1 MKLLNTAAGNTKILK
16 TQKGTDFRIAS
27 LSLYPNDTICPAAIL
42 AGCKAPCLVSAGRGA
57 MNSVAQGR
65 KNKTAL
71 FMESPATF
79 VTKLENE
86 IDNFI
91 SLCTKQGK
99 RAAFRLNTISDI
111 PWEKYGIPQNF
122 PNAQFYDYTKAA
134 NRLGKT
140 PDNYGL
146 MFSYSQTPKY
156 QKQVA
161 RALETNAPIAVVFRG
176 FVPVGKYFLG
186 REIID
191 GDKSDIIN
199 TTAHNKICGLKLKG
213 NKNKKEIA
221 ENENLERRFVVEPW
235 QATECPA
242 ASNPICRPYDL
253 MDAGF
258 PMQGA
263 A

>member
-65 KNKTAL
+65 KNKTVL

-79 VTKLENE
+79 ITKLENE

-161 RALETNAPIAVVFRG
+161 RALQTNAPIAVVFRG

-191 GDKSDIIN
+191 GDKSDLINLNQGQGKII
-199 TTAHNKICGLKLKG
+199 GLKLKG
-213 NKNKKEIA
+213 GKQTQQSKSLFI
-221 ENENLERRFVVEPW
+221 VEPW

-258 PMQGA
+258 PLQGA

>member
-71 FMESPATF
+71 YMESPATF

-156 QKQVA
+156 QKQVE
-161 RALETNAPIAVVFRG
+161 RALQTNAPIAVVFRG

-191 GDKSDIIN
+191 GDKSDLINLNQGQGKII
-199 TTAHNKICGLKLKG
+199 GLKLKG
-213 NKNKKEIA
+213 GKQTQQSKSLFIVEPSQA
-221 ENENLERRFVVEPW
+221 YDLERV
-235 QATECPA
+235 A
-242 ASNPICRPYDL
+242 A
-253 MDAGF
+253 
-258 PMQGA
+258 
-263 A
+263 